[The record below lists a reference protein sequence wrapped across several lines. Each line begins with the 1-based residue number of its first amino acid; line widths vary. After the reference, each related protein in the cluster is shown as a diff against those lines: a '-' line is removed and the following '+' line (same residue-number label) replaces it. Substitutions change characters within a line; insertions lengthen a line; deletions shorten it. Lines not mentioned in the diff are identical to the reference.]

1 MIIFFPAVTTEL
13 DSAVVF
19 IDLKPQHRVLWSL
32 RIRPFCLWIGLTR
45 RVMDEFKSI
54 FLNPWEQANRS
65 EQMWSL
71 FSDHPDP
78 TFYLNTGASTV
89 SGWGSVLRYFCFYSP
104 HIQQSIHTVKCSSW
118 WEKTNEV
125 QGYSTTFKGLHV
137 KTGTYWVWEA
147 TTLGTVQ
154 CAVFRVNRATD
165 CWDVSTM
172 RCHGMSGYFIKTCCL
187 KKTLFFFFLLM
198 FYWRLHFFL
207 MA

>member
-78 TFYLNTGASTV
+78 TFDLNTGASTV
-89 SGWGSVLRYFCFYSP
+89 SGWGSVLLYFCFYSP

-118 WEKTNEV
+118 WEKTD
-125 QGYSTTFKGLHV
+125 
-137 KTGTYWVWEA
+137 EA
-147 TTLGTVQ
+147 TQHLEV
-154 CAVFRVNRATD
+154 CVLKRVHT
-165 CWDVSTM
+165 
-172 RCHGMSGYFIKTCCL
+172 GSGKPLQWAQYSE
-187 KKTLFFFFLLM
+187 
-198 FYWRLHFFL
+198 
-207 MA
+207 